1 MSHPDH
7 QRSFKSHMS
16 HWSLNELFAKYIE
29 IHILEFWPAVSC
41 FEIRKHL
48 CHRFGSNANTPLG
61 QCVQTASHAT
71 DLAGL
76 WCSSHWNHWSWA
88 HQAQG
93 KTKNLCVCMCVY
105 VILCLRSY
113 LYLLKPFSMQQ
124 MWIISKAAGDYLLHG
139 LYSPRAFAHRACLRT
154 RHCPSQWSSQSAVLS
169 WTKILHTLIC
179 LGLHEDVSDQRA
191 RTAQFVDC
199 SCRITRASY
208 LHQGMPTTPRIL
220 RLQCIAMYCN
230 SCFLSQYWYIKI
242 TVGWTSTWRNLA
254 SNGYR
259 ML

>member
-1 MSHPDH
+1 
-7 QRSFKSHMS
+7 
-16 HWSLNELFAKYIE
+16 
-29 IHILEFWPAVSC
+29 
-41 FEIRKHL
+41 
-48 CHRFGSNANTPLG
+48 
-61 QCVQTASHAT
+61 
-71 DLAGL
+71 
-76 WCSSHWNHWSWA
+76 
-88 HQAQG
+88 
-93 KTKNLCVCMCVY
+93 VCMCVY